1 MSISEVLTENDERL
15 IAKDIVVMLSQ
26 KGVSYAQAERIL
38 EEADRQVRKV
48 PLIDIGEEP
57 FVPTDSS
64 GTKYPVGGI
73 AIPRPSDIHEHNQ

>member
-15 IAKDIVVMLSQ
+15 IAEDIVIMLSQ

-38 EEADRQVRKV
+38 EEADRQARKV
-48 PLIDIGEEP
+48 PLISIDEKP

-73 AIPRPSDIHEHNQ
+73 AIPRSSDIHEHNQ